1 MYLPK
6 LVEFTKLKLLMVAVA
21 TSKRTELLMLKASA
35 RNVSACDSVIFQD
48 FPRPISILKNPGPR
62 SSFRCPD
69 SPGKALR
76 NELVAAPKLLNTF
89 GFPLASINVPVLI
102 GAVWKADEVN
112 SQFVDQN
119 LRLGPTPKGYPLVH
133 VAKPESFQPPS
144 TAYDTPCRSPVP
156 PFPRPTRTPH

>member
-48 FPRPISILKNPGPR
+48 FPRPISLLKNPGPR

-69 SPGKALR
+69 SPGKPLR
-76 NELVAAPKLLNTF
+76 IDLVAAPKLLITL
-89 GFPLASINVPVLI
+89 GFPLASINVPSFTE
-102 GAVWKADEVN
+102 AFWKVVEVN
-112 SQFVDQN
+112 SQF
-119 LRLGPTPKGYPLVH
+119 
-133 VAKPESFQPPS
+133 
-144 TAYDTPCRSPVP
+144 
-156 PFPRPTRTPH
+156 

>member
-21 TSKRTELLMLKASA
+21 TSKRTELMMLKASA

-48 FPRPISILKNPGPR
+48 FPRPKSTLKNPGPR

-89 GFPLASINVPVLI
+89 GLPLASINVPVLT

-112 SQFVDQN
+112 SQFVEQN
-119 LRLGPTPKGYPLVH
+119 QRPGHKSTGYSRVH
-133 VAKPESFQPPS
+133 LTKPVNLQ
-144 TAYDTPCRSPVP
+144 DTICDDVP
-156 PFPRPTRTPH
+156 PYQIY